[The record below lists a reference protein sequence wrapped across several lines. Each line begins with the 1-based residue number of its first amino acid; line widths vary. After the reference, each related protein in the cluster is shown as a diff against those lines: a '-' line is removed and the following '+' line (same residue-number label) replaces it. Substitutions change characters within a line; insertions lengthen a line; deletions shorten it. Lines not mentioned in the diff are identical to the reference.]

1 MLGLIAWAAAAATQP
16 PAAAAPDPCAGDPS
30 CVRASAEQLFIA
42 AERLAAEG
50 NAAAAEELLSALTKD
65 PKPEYRAEARFRLA
79 GLRDAQGDREGAIRW
94 LRELLA
100 EQPGAQRARLELSRL
115 LAAQGRAAE
124 ARRELARAQ
133 EGGLPA
139 DVASTVSRFSNL
151 LSATKKRGGSL
162 EMTAGLD
169 SNVNRATGGRFVDTI
184 IAPFELDADARRQS
198 GVGIM
203 AGLEG
208 YSRDKLGEGVNLL
221 TRGGVRGDLFPG
233 KGRFND
239 VQIYAGSGPE
249 FASKAGRIRPAV
261 TFERRWFGGDRYST
275 GVGGALSWVATLS
288 QKSQV
293 ELDASVVRQAI
304 HSNDVLDGTR
314 YAAALTY
321 DRALSPE
328 TTARFNLRG
337 AILDAKEKAEGVSQA
352 SSQLILAHDLGFASV
367 FGDAGY
373 TKTHGRAELQ
383 LFGKTRDDDR
393 VDLGAGIVARRT
405 FSGFA
410 PVLRLTH
417 SRSRSNIEIYDFKRT
432 RLDVGVT
439 RQF

>member
-1 MLGLIAWAAAAATQP
+1 MQP
-16 PAAAAPDPCAGDPS
+16 APAGPCAGDPS
-30 CVRASAEQLFIA
+30 CVRASAEQLFAA
-42 AERLAAEG
+42 AEKLAGEG
-50 NAAAAEELLSALTKD
+50 NAAGAEELLEALTQD

-79 GLRDAQGDREGAIRW
+79 GLREAQGDREGAIRW

-100 EQPGAQRARLELSRL
+100 EQPGAQRARLELGRL

-133 EGGLPA
+133 EGGLPP
-139 DVASTVSRFSNL
+139 DVASTVGRFSNL
-151 LSATKKRGGSL
+151 LSATKKRGGSI
-162 EMTAGLD
+162 EFTAGLD

-208 YSRDKLGEGVNLL
+208 HSRDKLADGINLL
-221 TRGGVRGDLFPG
+221 TRGGIRGDLFPG

-239 VQIYAGSGPE
+239 VQVYAGTGPE
-249 FASKAGRIRPAV
+249 IESNAGRIRPALTV
-261 TFERRWFGGDRYST
+261 ERRWFGGDRYST

-288 QKSQV
+288 AKSQI
-293 ELDASVVRQAI
+293 ELDASIVRQAI
-304 HSNDVLDGTR
+304 HVNDVLDGTR
-314 YAAALTY
+314 YSAALTY
-321 DRALSPE
+321 DRALSTG

-337 AILDAKEKAEGVSQA
+337 AILDAREKAEGVRQL
-352 SSQLILAHDLGFASV
+352 SSQLIVARDVGFANL

-373 TKTHGRAELQ
+373 TKTHGSGELQ

-393 VDLGAGIVARRT
+393 IDLGAGIVARRT

-417 SRSRSNIEIYDFKRT
+417 SRSSSNIEIYDFKRT
-432 RLDVGVT
+432 RLDVGLT